1 MHGQLLPPD
10 SDLCFLFGRG
20 LAKGDEEAQ
29 VDPERFQN
37 RTDELWA
44 LGSKKYLRI
53 RRRSYTLLE
62 ERMEVC
68 FAFNLLR
75 IWLVSTSRQCR
86 ETQEQAPPLDKEL
99 ENTPQVR
106 NLTRNERMKEDRTYI
121 VPDGGRG

>member
-75 IWLVSTSRQCR
+75 I
-86 ETQEQAPPLDKEL
+86 
-99 ENTPQVR
+99 
-106 NLTRNERMKEDRTYI
+106 
-121 VPDGGRG
+121 